1 MNRYLLPL
9 AFVALF
15 FFAGHSA
22 FAHDHDGGCGGWGHH
37 HGYYGGFNP
46 GFGRGYGLGYGG
58 MGYGGQGYGGLGYG
72 MNYGFAN
79 PAYGF
84 GYTGFAAPNAF
95 GNSQNYFAS
104 PAYGQWGG
112 FGPGF

>member
-15 FFAGHSA
+15 FFAGQSA
-22 FAHDHDGGCGGWGHH
+22 FADHDGGHGGWGHH
-37 HGYYGGFNP
+37 HGCYSGYGA
-46 GFGRGYGLGYGG
+46 GFGRGFGPGFGVMPYGGLGYGG
-58 MGYGGQGYGGLGYG
+58 MGYG
-72 MNYGFAN
+72 MNYGFGN

-84 GYTGFAAPNAF
+84 GYRGFAAPNAF
-95 GNSQNYFAS
+95 GNTQNYFAS